1 MSRYDVVKRHQYAD
15 YLNVGTAGKE
25 DFVLMGAGFTTLD
38 ENPSAQSEST
48 KYVNEVSASSEV
60 VGYETSFPFEA
71 EQIADE
77 KAIDALYKVG
87 RNHLVGTDAMFDYIR
102 VELWNKATGSGASA
116 TSFEA
121 RKFVVSAEISSISGE
136 NKQTIAGNLNA
147 VGDPVLGTFDTS
159 AKKFTAASAT

>member
-87 RNHLVGTDAMFDYIR
+87 RNHLVGTVAMFDYIR
-102 VELWNKATGSGASA
+102 VELWNKASGSGASA

-136 NKQTIAGNLNA
+136 NKQIIAGNLNT
-147 VGDPVLGTFDTS
+147 VGDPVLGTFDIAT
-159 AKKFTAASAT
+159 KKFTEASAT

>member
-77 KAIDALYKVG
+77 RPLMLCTKLAAIILLALMQC
-87 RNHLVGTDAMFDYIR
+87 LI
-102 VELWNKATGSGASA
+102 
-116 TSFEA
+116 
-121 RKFVVSAEISSISGE
+121 
-136 NKQTIAGNLNA
+136 
-147 VGDPVLGTFDTS
+147 TS
-159 AKKFTAASAT
+159 AWSCGTKPLAAAQAQPASRPASSLFPQKFLLFLAKTSRPLQAI